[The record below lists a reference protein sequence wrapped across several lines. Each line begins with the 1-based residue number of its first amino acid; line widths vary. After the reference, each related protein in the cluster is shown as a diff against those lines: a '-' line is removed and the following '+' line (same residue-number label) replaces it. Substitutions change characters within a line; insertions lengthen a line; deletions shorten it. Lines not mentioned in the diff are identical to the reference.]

1 MAIRGSSSDIAIDY
15 SVKSR
20 FETAHA
26 CKGLTFP
33 QRVQRH
39 LFLLQNTELPLK
51 VRRQQRRCLLRMIS
65 NFAKR
70 TGLPIETVLSF
81 YHLSREDL
89 KVSKNK

>member
-1 MAIRGSSSDIAIDY
+1 MDMCGNSSDVAIDY
-15 SVKSR
+15 SVKTC
-20 FETAHA
+20 FEASHA

-65 NFAKR
+65 NLAKR
-70 TGLPIETVLSF
+70 AVLPIETVLSF
-81 YHLSREDL
+81 YHLSRENL
-89 KVSKNK
+89 KISKNK

>member
-1 MAIRGSSSDIAIDY
+1 MDMCGNSSDVAIDY
-15 SVKSR
+15 SVKTR
-20 FETAHA
+20 FEAA
-26 CKGLTFP
+26 RSCKGLTFF

-51 VRRQQRRCLLRMIS
+51 VRIGQRRCLLRMCS

-70 TGLPIETVLSF
+70 AGLPFETVLSF

-89 KVSKNK
+89 NISKNK